1 MSAAYSQCSA
11 DFSMQNFPCREKS
24 VMLDAGRS
32 FEPADS
38 TLHSEVAML
47 RAART
52 GRAVRTVHAA
62 RSVVSVRSVR
72 LARRLVLS
80 LAALTLGVAATAGS
94 AHAAAP
100 APVQGADFSAC
111 PALSELPEG
120 ADPEDWRCEAM
131 TAVGHLTLGRIDQS
145 LDKGMAITF
154 AEGSVNGEFRQVF
167 GAMTAAPVRVRGTWL
182 EITPRYAGYFDF
194 QSNDQRRGE
203 LNLKF
208 GISGP
213 AVPSG
218 CSIGT
223 DTDPVRLVLK
233 ETAAST
239 VVSQDPLVVAF
250 GVADN
255 RFTAPRTSGCGRL
268 GPVLDAVLRM
278 PSPAGANSLELDA
291 RVGLRGY
298 GEAGAAASSP
308 SGLISGISR

>member
-1 MSAAYSQCSA
+1 
-11 DFSMQNFPCREKS
+11 
-24 VMLDAGRS
+24 MLDGRRS
-32 FEPADS
+32 VESADS
-38 TLHSEVAML
+38 TLHPEVAML

-52 GRAVRTVHAA
+52 VHAVHAVRAVRTVHVA
-62 RSVVSVRSVR
+62 RSVRSVRPAR

-80 LAALTLGVAATAGS
+80 LTALTLGVGVTAGS
-94 AHAAAP
+94 AHAAV
-100 APVQGADFSAC
+100 PVPVKGADFRAC

-120 ADPEDWRCEAM
+120 ADPGAWRCEAM

-154 AEGSVNGEFRQVF
+154 AEGTVSGEFRQVF

-194 QSNDQRRGE
+194 HSNDQQRRGE
-203 LNLKF
+203 LNLTF
-208 GISGP
+208 GISGS

-223 DTDPVRLVLK
+223 DADPVRLVLK
-233 ETAAST
+233 ETKAST

-268 GPVLDAVLRM
+268 GRCLTRCSGCRHRRARTAWSWMRGWVSAAMPRRVRPHLRRAGSY
-278 PSPAGANSLELDA
+278 PGNPGEPYHRPAWP
-291 RVGLRGY
+291 RVSVGR
-298 GEAGAAASSP
+298 
-308 SGLISGISR
+308 